1 SQSSKSFCSNHHRSV
16 SLCDYDELCRTR
28 KRSEVNADL
37 IQRKMVQLNNGQ
49 PSECTEQNDEKEHCC
64 EECPLNN
71 LSVACDKHDH
81 HNEVFTIITNQTDDG
96 DGQKLTNS
104 RDSTIIDM
112 LHSDHKLRSLFYQLK
127 FSCSSSSVF
136 LTSSSS
142 SSDHN
147 RRPSSQAKGHRRSLS
162 LRQQFEHGYDYICA
176 EWVQARQLAGKT
188 VEHATKTVSQAT
200 GAVWKVCHFNML
212 PNWMQD
218 NEYLHTGHRPPL
230 PTFWACIKS
239 IFRLHTET
247 GNIWTHGIGALL
259 FVCLFIY
266 EFVTISAHKT
276 AVDRL
281 MLTIYF
287 CGIITCLLFSCMFH
301 TFSCYASP
309 KVIKIFSKLDYCG
322 ISIQIIGS
330 MTPALY
336 YGFYEDLNMF
346 KLYIS
351 FGIVLCILS
360 IAVSLWDKFGE
371 PQYRGFRAMVFLCF
385 GLSNVIPGVHWY
397 IILDSRLLTAY
408 YLFILQGALY
418 VIGSLLYANRIPER
432 LFPGKCDYMFQSHQ
446 IFHVLVVLA
455 AFVHL
460 NGINLMA
467 ESRLHHPQNH
477 TETIIRWLTIQPTMD
492 DYRSSE
498 QHAHTSLSMH
508 RSSDTS
514 IEHRIDSDGHG
525 SSPGSI
531 TSRAELQT
539 MTIAERIMVETYEK
553 KYRRQHRHFERL
565 SSIYNSYLLLHFL
578 VCRDQNLLH
587 RMGRY
592 RARPRSQPKS
602 KRRHRSRR
610 HHRHR

>member
-1 SQSSKSFCSNHHRSV
+1 MQKYATPPSKSPPSKCSNPQHNHHRSL
-16 SLCDYDELCRTR
+16 SLGNYDDELCRTR
-28 KRSEVNADL
+28 KRSEINSDL
-37 IQRKMVQLNNGQ
+37 IQRKTMIQSTNDCMELD
-49 PSECTEQNDEKEHCC
+49 EEHICEQ
-64 EECPLNN
+64 CPLNN
-71 LSVACDKHDH
+71 NNNGIPCDKQQQQDAKQNP
-81 HNEVFTIITNQTDDG
+81 NEVFTNKTNQIDD
-96 DGQKLTNS
+96 DDDDCRCRQQSKNNTNNKFDES
-104 RDSTIIDM
+104 ILIDM
-112 LHSDHKLRSLFYQLK
+112 LQNDPSLRSLLNQLK

-142 SSDHN
+142 PTTTPFNNN
-147 RRPSSQAKGHRRSLS
+147 RRLPSSSSSTTTNAQAKGHRRSLS
-162 LRQQFEHGYDYICA
+162 LRQQFENGYDYLCS
-176 EWVQARQLAGKT
+176 EWIQARELAGKT
-188 VEHATKTVSQAT
+188 VGHATKTVSQAT
-200 GAVWKVCHFNML
+200 GAVWKVCNFNML

-230 PTFWACIKS
+230 PTFWECIKS

-259 FVCLFIY
+259 FVGLFIY

-287 CGIITCLLFSCMFH
+287 SGIITCLIFSCMFH

-351 FGIVLCILS
+351 FGVVLCILS

-371 PQYRGFRAMVFLCF
+371 PRYRGFRAMVFLCF
-385 GLSNVIPGVHWY
+385 GLSNVIPGIHWY
-397 IILDSRLLTAY
+397 IILDSHLLTAY

-432 LFPGKCDYMFQSHQ
+432 LFPGRCDYMFQSHQ
-446 IFHVLVVLA
+446 IFHILVVLA

-467 ESRLHHPQNH
+467 ETRLHDKQQQQQLNNNH
-477 TETIIRWLTIQPTMD
+477 TEI
-492 DYRSSE
+492 
-498 QHAHTSLSMH
+498 
-508 RSSDTS
+508 
-514 IEHRIDSDGHG
+514 
-525 SSPGSI
+525 
-531 TSRAELQT
+531 
-539 MTIAERIMVETYEK
+539 
-553 KYRRQHRHFERL
+553 
-565 SSIYNSYLLLHFL
+565 
-578 VCRDQNLLH
+578 NL
-587 RMGRY
+587 
-592 RARPRSQPKS
+592 
-602 KRRHRSRR
+602 
-610 HHRHR
+610 

>member
-1 SQSSKSFCSNHHRSV
+1 MQTYATPSQSKLSCSNHHHHAHHHRSV
-16 SLCDYDELCRTR
+16 SLCNYDELLCRTR
-28 KRSEVNADL
+28 KRSEINSDL
-37 IQRKMVQLNNGQ
+37 IQRKMIPITGGQ
-49 PSECTEQNDEKEHCC
+49 PLECPHYNNDNQDDDEHCC

-71 LSVACDKHDH
+71 DVPCDNN
-81 HNEVFTIITNQTDDG
+81 NEV
-96 DGQKLTNS
+96 
-104 RDSTIIDM
+104 
-112 LHSDHKLRSLFYQLK
+112 
-127 FSCSSSSVF
+127 
-136 LTSSSS
+136 
-142 SSDHN
+142 
-147 RRPSSQAKGHRRSLS
+147 KGHRRSLS
-162 LRQQFEHGYDYICA
+162 LRQQFEYGYDYIRS
-176 EWVQARQLAGKT
+176 EWEQARELAGKT
-188 VEHATKTVSQAT
+188 VEQATKTVSQAT

-259 FVCLFIY
+259 FVGLFIY

-287 CGIITCLLFSCMFH
+287 CGIIMCLLFS
-301 TFSCYASP
+301 Y
-309 KVIKIFSKLDYCG
+309 YCG

-351 FGIVLCILS
+351 FGVVLCILS

-397 IILDSRLLTAY
+397 LILDSRLLTAY

-467 ESRLHHPQNH
+467 ESRLHNHHNLMQNH
-477 TETIIRWLTIQPTMD
+477 SDVLVSTT
-492 DYRSSE
+492 SS
-498 QHAHTSLSMH
+498 L
-508 RSSDTS
+508 
-514 IEHRIDSDGHG
+514 
-525 SSPGSI
+525 
-531 TSRAELQT
+531 
-539 MTIAERIMVETYEK
+539 
-553 KYRRQHRHFERL
+553 F
-565 SSIYNSYLLLHFL
+565 
-578 VCRDQNLLH
+578 
-587 RMGRY
+587 
-592 RARPRSQPKS
+592 
-602 KRRHRSRR
+602 
-610 HHRHR
+610 